1 MPPKRK
7 GDECGELNARER
19 KKLKVAGARTIA
31 VQSVAL
37 GSSSG
42 HGEQAANAM
51 PGPSRIAINFN
62 SMKGLPATLDVE
74 RFTEARAYEINAME
88 KAIKSAKDSSTHRAW
103 QTLPRHLRRRAAS
116 HNVRRVPLRLREKAR
131 AEMDPV
137 RRKAHGGARPKR
149 GKAKQMTRTESLLKR
164 QRDKTWLET
173 HIWHAK
179 RTKMENMWGY
189 RLSVTPTEKAFR
201 PSHRASVHGSIL
213 HDASYYA
220 TIELKGPQSV
230 LLATLETC
238 CDPQGPGLKQCI
250 SGSRTC
256 DTHIYEHDRWPLGLI
271 GPVTIIWQP
280 LALDSPAGEARTEP
294 KRGSKRKGKG
304 NLTVTGDDASL
315 DPSSQARVLWVRAHP
330 AVFEDVFEALKRSAS
345 HAIQAHKSKN
355 ETVPFQ
361 VEMND
366 LRGSVNAFEIMGPKS
381 SQVIKGTLSLAA
393 DDEREDFKKF
403 WKSLSD
409 LQTPGNVPRRMVIG
423 FKVVDP
429 RLKFPPQNP
438 KPSYPDMPSSC
449 ASPANNLVFPTSLTA
464 RSDIWDE
471 GQRDRLKKPKYKK
484 KDLDERRSKLVIPGT
499 KLRALR
505 QDDRIPVMLV
515 QRSLEACPPSSP
527 SSSTLDKAQGIHG
540 WTLLFPAGWSMAF
553 LSSLVY
559 TGTRIAG
566 QRERMKQYYEA
577 GIAAFPADYP
587 TSRACEVA
595 SEERA
600 VLERE
605 KWERT
610 PPAKRANWEKL
621 GTRSPWRAD
630 WDVVLGLE
638 PVQSG
643 ADTAEGLVPSQR
655 EDPAAADGVQAVPVK
670 TSLRPW
676 LLRGSKVPS
685 ILSNLSLSPPEFL
698 NQINKLRERHHL
710 AQLGRDVDAVQL
722 WRTALAMVRVKMVG
736 RGVPNDLASIYKM
749 NDIEARKW
757 LAAMRQSASA
767 RTRDD
772 EAPDERE
779 LGDIQP
785 AQEDIIGYVTTG
797 DTSLSRGEGFGL
809 GAISVDQYLTL
820 RRQAQR
826 LSQPAVVVKV
836 RNRDATVSRAA
847 YVELLDA

>member
-7 GDECGELNARER
+7 GDECGELNSRER
-19 KKLKVAGARTIA
+19 KKLKVADARTIA
-31 VQSVAL
+31 VQSVPS

-42 HGEQAANAM
+42 RGEQAANAT
-51 PGPSRIAINFN
+51 PGPSRTAINFD

-88 KAIKSAKDSSTHRAW
+88 KAIKSAKESSTHRAW

-131 AEMDPV
+131 AEMDPAK
-137 RRKAHGGARPKR
+137 RKAHGGARPKR
-149 GKAKQMTRTESLLKR
+149 GKAIQMTRTESLLKR

-189 RLSVTPTEKAFR
+189 RLSVTPAEKAFR

-230 LLATLETC
+230 ILTTLETC
-238 CDPQGPGLKQCI
+238 CDPQGSGLKQCV

-256 DTHIYEHDRWPLGLI
+256 DTHMYEHDRWPLGLI

-280 LALDSPAGEARTEP
+280 LALDSTAGEVRTEP

-304 NLTVTGDDASL
+304 RQVAAGDDAAL
-315 DPSSQARVLWVRAHP
+315 DPSSQARVVWVRAHP
-330 AVFEDVFEALKRSAS
+330 AVFEDVFEALKKSAS
-345 HAIQAHKSKN
+345 HALQANKSKN
-355 ETVPFQ
+355 PTVPFQ
-361 VEMND
+361 IEMND

-393 DDEREDFKKF
+393 DDEREDFKKV
-403 WKSLSD
+403 WKALSD

-429 RLKFPPQNP
+429 RLKFPPQNS
-438 KPSYPDMPSSC
+438 KPSYPDIPSSS
-449 ASPANNLVFPTSLTA
+449 AAPPSNLVFPTSLTA
-464 RSDIWDE
+464 QSDIWDE
-471 GQRDRLKKPKYKK
+471 DQRDRLKKPKFKK

-527 SSSTLDKAQGIHG
+527 SSSKLDKAQGIHG

-566 QRERMKQYYEA
+566 QRERMKQHFEA
-577 GIAAFPADYP
+577 GIATFPVDYP
-587 TSRACEVA
+587 TSRACEAA

-600 VLERE
+600 TLERE

-638 PVQSG
+638 PTQPGVST
-643 ADTAEGLVPSQR
+643 DERLVTTQR
-655 EDPAAADGVQAVPVK
+655 EDPPAAAGVQPVPLK
-670 TSLRPW
+670 ASLRPW
-676 LLRGSKVPS
+676 LLRGPKVPS
-685 ILSNLSLSPPEFL
+685 ILSNLSLDPPEFL
-698 NQINKLRERHHL
+698 NQINKLRERHHM

-757 LAAMRQSASA
+757 LVAMRHSASA
-767 RTRDD
+767 GTNDD
-772 EAPDERE
+772 EAPNESV
-779 LGDIQP
+779 LGDIQA

-797 DTSLSRGEGFGL
+797 DTSLSRGEGFAL
-809 GAISVDQYLTL
+809 GAISVDQYLAL

-826 LSQPAVVVKV
+826 LSQPAVVVKI
-836 RNRDATVSRAA
+836 RNRDATVSRVA
-847 YVELLDA
+847 YIELLDA

>member
-1 MPPKRK
+1 
-7 GDECGELNARER
+7 
-19 KKLKVAGARTIA
+19 
-31 VQSVAL
+31 
-37 GSSSG
+37 
-42 HGEQAANAM
+42 
-51 PGPSRIAINFN
+51 
-62 SMKGLPATLDVE
+62 MKGLPATLDVE

-131 AEMDPV
+131 AEASISTRMSPPG
-137 RRKAHGGARPKR
+137 RKAHGGARPKR

-238 CDPQGPGLKQCI
+238 CDPQGPGLKQCT

-779 LGDIQP
+779 VRAWPSIQIDLHLGDIQP

>member
-7 GDECGELNARER
+7 GDECSELNARER
-19 KKLKVAGARTIA
+19 KKLKVADAP
-31 VQSVAL
+31 
-37 GSSSG
+37 G
-42 HGEQAANAM
+42 HGDQAANAT
-51 PGPSRIAINFN
+51 PGPSKTTISFDL
-62 SMKGLPATLDVE
+62 MKGLPTTLDVE
-74 RFTEARAYEINAME
+74 RFTEARAYEIDAME
-88 KAIKSAKDSSTHRAW
+88 RAIKSAKDSSTHRAW

-131 AEMDPV
+131 AEMDPAK
-137 RRKAHGGARPKR
+137 RKTHGGARPKR
-149 GKAKQMTRTESLLKR
+149 GKAKQMTRTESFLKR
-164 QRDKTWLET
+164 QSDKAWLET

-238 CDPQGPGLKQCI
+238 CDPQGSGLKQCT

-256 DTHIYEHDRWPLGLI
+256 DTHMYEHNRWPLGLI

-280 LALDSPAGEARTEP
+280 LALDSTASEAKTE
-294 KRGSKRKGKG
+294 SKRSRKGRGKGKQE
-304 NLTVTGDDASL
+304 VTNDAAVL
-315 DPSSQARVLWVRAHP
+315 DPSSQARVVWVRAHP
-330 AVFEDVFEALKRSAS
+330 AVFENVFEALKKSAS
-345 HAIQAHKSKN
+345 HALHVNKSN
-355 ETVPFQ
+355 SPSAPFQ

-366 LRGSVNAFEIMGPKS
+366 LRGSINAFEIMGPKS
-381 SQVIKGTLSLAA
+381 SQVIKGILSLAG

-403 WKSLSD
+403 WKLLSD
-409 LQTPGNVPRRMVIG
+409 LQTPGNVPRRMIIG

-429 RLKFPPQNP
+429 RLKFPPQNA
-438 KPSYPDMPSSC
+438 KPSYPDTPNSS
-449 ASPANNLVFPTSLTA
+449 AAPVSNLVFPTSLTA
-464 RSDIWDE
+464 SSDIWDE
-471 GQRDRLKKPKYKK
+471 NERDRLKKPKYKK
-484 KDLDERRSKLVIPGT
+484 KDLDERRSKLTIPGT

-527 SSSTLDKAQGIHG
+527 SSSVLDKAQGIHG

-566 QRERMKQYYEA
+566 QRERMKQYFEA
-577 GIAAFPADYP
+577 GIAAFPRDYP

-600 VLERE
+600 VQERE

-621 GTRSPWRAD
+621 GTRSPWRGD
-630 WDVVLGLE
+630 WDIVLGLE
-638 PVQSG
+638 PVQQG
-643 ADTAEGLVPSQR
+643 VDTSARLVTTQR
-655 EDPAAADGVQAVPVK
+655 EDPSAANEVQPDPSK

-676 LLRGSKVPS
+676 LLRGPKVPS
-685 ILSNLSLSPPEFL
+685 ILSNPSLDPPSFL
-698 NQINKLRERHHL
+698 NQINKLRERHHMAPL
-710 AQLGRDVDAVQL
+710 DGDMDAAQLWQ
-722 WRTALAMVRVKMVG
+722 TALTMVRVKMVG

-757 LAAMRQSASA
+757 LSAICRSASG
-767 RTRDD
+767 RTNDA
-772 EAPDERE
+772 ETPTEQE
-779 LGDIQP
+779 LGDMRP
-785 AQEDIIGYVTTG
+785 AQEDIIGYITTG
-797 DTSLSRGEGFGL
+797 DVSLSRGEGFAL
-809 GAISVDQYLTL
+809 GAISVVQYLML
-820 RRQAQR
+820 RKQAQR
-826 LSQPAVVVKV
+826 LAQPAVTVKI

-847 YVELLDA
+847 YLELLDA